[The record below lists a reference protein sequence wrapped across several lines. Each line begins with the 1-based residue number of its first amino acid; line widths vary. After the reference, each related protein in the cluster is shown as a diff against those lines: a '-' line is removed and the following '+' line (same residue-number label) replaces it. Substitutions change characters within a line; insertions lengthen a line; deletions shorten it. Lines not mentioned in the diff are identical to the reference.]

1 VGEEE
6 VRCAECGLD
15 YPSSAI
21 CSLEKGTERTDLC
34 GICLLVMVN
43 KMNGTDQTE
52 FLVSSSERIRLAAV
66 AWRRLHP

>member
-1 VGEEE
+1 
-6 VRCAECGLD
+6 
-15 YPSSAI
+15 
-21 CSLEKGTERTDLC
+21 
-34 GICLLVMVN
+34 MVN